1 MNQLVKSN
9 QILKDFYSMS
19 QKIIKLTEG
28 QLRDIVYEVISK
40 QRINEDT
47 TTGLGYND
55 VGLNTKPT
63 TPSAPTTTKTDP
75 NQAAIENI
83 ANIYSTV
90 DKSGIIKNPASMY
103 NGKTWKQYYTDQVVT
118 PEQLEAAK
126 KLLTQRQT
134 TQNTQNQ
141 RYVNIAN
148 AMASVDPTTLKINN
162 PKSSSN
168 GMSWADYVK
177 TYNITQDDITKAQAY
192 VASLSKTNPAAA
204 TKAAAG
210 VAAAAKVSKPD
221 PQVMELQKQL
231 KAAGYNLGTSGPNKD
246 GIDGIMGSRTKAA
259 QQLMVQKGQQGVQDM
274 AKQGQQFMN
283 KLNSYGKTTSQLTP
297 QQQAV
302 ADALKNGQP
311 LPGSTP
317 TTQTATPPPAEDP
330 YAKLG

>member
-1 MNQLVKSN
+1 MT
-9 QILKDFYSMS
+9 

-28 QLRDIVYEVISK
+28 QLRDIVYKVISE

-55 VGLNTKPT
+55 AGLNTKPT
-63 TPSAPTTTKTDP
+63 TPAAPTTTKTDP

-90 DKSGIIKNPASMY
+90 DKSGIIKNPASVY
-103 NGKTWKQYYTDQVVT
+103 NGKTWKQYFTDQVVT
-118 PEQLEAAK
+118 PEQFEAAK

-148 AMASVDPTTLKINN
+148 AMASVDPTTLRINN
-162 PKSSSN
+162 PTSSSN
-168 GMSWADYVK
+168 GMSWADYMK
-177 TYNITQDDITKAQAY
+177 TYNVTQDDVTKAQAY

-210 VAAAAKVSKPD
+210 VAAASKASKPD

-246 GIDGIMGSRTKAA
+246 GVDGIMGSRTRLA
-259 QQLMVQKGQQGVQDM
+259 QQQQTIAKGQQGVQNITQ
-274 AKQGQQFMN
+274 QGQKFMDN
-283 KLNSYGKTTSQLTP
+283 LKNIHSTPQLTS
-297 QQQAV
+297 QQQADIDRITSRP
-302 ADALKNGQP
+302 AYG
-311 LPGSTP
+311 TP
-317 TTQTATPPPAEDP
+317 TPPPPEESPSVQNP
-330 YAKLG
+330 Y